1 MNTRRLSGLLKEL
14 KRIFRRRRK
23 LGLSFIFLIVAAG
36 TAILALNTH
45 EEEQTA
51 QNSAE
56 RLREQAIAAW
66 AASDSTGKARTE
78 LISYLQEHEVEQ
90 SVEVYRIYVCGEE
103 KQSYGKLTSKQ
114 ILELLEQHPN
124 WQVDEYGSNYSTS
137 SGNEYDAKS
146 GNESEAASMSSSSE
160 EVIIFYE
167 YIEDLSERCKQ
178 SAYIGLDA
186 MDHLTLFEGSP
197 AEEQVIRTF
206 FQIDI
211 EHLKSSLPEEAIE
224 SLYNGIRIRD
234 YAQYNSVISTFSQ
247 YAVEK
252 SERDQTVETEGFE
265 AEAAE
270 AEASDNMKITQ

>member
-23 LGLSFIFLIVAAG
+23 LGLGFIFLIIAAG

-45 EEEQTA
+45 EAEQTA
-51 QNSAE
+51 LNPAE

-66 AASDSTGKARTE
+66 AASDSADKARAE

-103 KQSYGKLTSKQ
+103 KQSYGKLTSTQ
-114 ILELLEQHPN
+114 ILELLEQQPN
-124 WQVDEYGSNYSTS
+124 WQVDEYGSNY
-137 SGNEYDAKS
+137 G
-146 GNESEAASMSSSSE
+146 AASVSNSSE
-160 EVIIFYE
+160 EVIVFYE

-252 SERDQTVETEGFE
+252 SEHEQAGDAEAAE

-270 AEASDNMKITQ
+270 AEVSDNMKIIQ